1 MKMIVDRFEGDY
13 AICENMET
21 RDLIECLISSLPD
34 GVCPGD
40 VLACE
45 GNDITINHAETE
57 ERRQRLKKMF
67 EDLCD

>member
-1 MKMIVDRFEGDY
+1 MKMVVDRFEGDF
-13 AICENMET
+13 AVCENMET
-21 RDLIECLISSLPD
+21 RDLIEYPISSLPE

-45 GNDITINHAETE
+45 GDVITINHAETE
-57 ERRQRLKKMF
+57 ERRKRFKKMF